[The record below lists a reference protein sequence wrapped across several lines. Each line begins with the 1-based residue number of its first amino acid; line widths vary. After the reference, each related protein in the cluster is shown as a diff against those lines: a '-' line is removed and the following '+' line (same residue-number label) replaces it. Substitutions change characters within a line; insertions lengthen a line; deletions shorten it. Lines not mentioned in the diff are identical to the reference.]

1 MFWSPKLHKINVTR
15 CFVTMQ
21 ATVFQ
26 HYLPLVALSS
36 LHSPVIQFY
45 QQLIDRGCLQQWTN
59 FLPSPL
65 LFRFFELNVFFLA
78 QSLSW
83 FQFLL
88 FLFPILPLKL
98 YPCVSVPPSLWFSFL
113 SVFFHSLPHLSFSH
127 LTPPVPHPLTSVCVC
142 VCVCVFIV
150 FVLPHVVGSFLR
162 LLSSSVFNGRY
173 SVSVCGPLCRCPVFL
188 NHVSS
193 CLALVCFWFL
203 FLLFLIDLIDL
214 PLLHFV

>member
-1 MFWSPKLHKINVTR
+1 MIPV
-15 CFVTMQ
+15 FVVLVSYFTLEI
-21 ATVFQ
+21 V
-26 HYLPLVALSS
+26 PLCVSSS
-36 LHSPVIQFY
+36 LSVIFLPFSVFPFLTSPV
-45 QQLIDRGCLQQWTN
+45 
-59 FLPSPL
+59 
-65 LFRFFELNVFFLA
+65 
-78 QSLSW
+78 
-83 FQFLL
+83 
-88 FLFPILPLKL
+88 LFPP
-98 YPCVSVPPSLWFSFL
+98 
-113 SVFFHSLPHLSFSH
+113 HSTCSSSPHKC
-127 LTPPVPHPLTSVCVC
+127 VCVC

-162 LLSSSVFNGRY
+162 LLSFSVINGCY

>member
-1 MFWSPKLHKINVTR
+1 MVFFWHSHCHDSSFCCS
-15 CFVTMQ
+15 CFLFYPWNCTLVCQ
-21 ATVFQ
+21 F
-26 HYLPLVALSS
+26 LPLCDFPSFQCFSIPYLTCPFPTS
-36 LHSPVIQFY
+36 LH
-45 QQLIDRGCLQQWTN
+45 
-59 FLPSPL
+59 
-65 LFRFFELNVFFLA
+65 
-78 QSLSW
+78 
-83 FQFLL
+83 L
-88 FLFPILPLKL
+88 FLI
-98 YPCVSVPPSLWFSFL
+98 PSQ
-113 SVFFHSLPHLSFSH
+113 
-127 LTPPVPHPLTSVCVC
+127 VCVC